1 MFIEKMVIHKLK
13 VPPSYIQN
21 GIVFEALSSI
31 LVIDLG
37 VVIGRNTSLVSVSL
51 LIFQITENDNS
62 MIKYSR
68 IFMISY

>member
-1 MFIEKMVIHKLK
+1 MVIHKLK

-62 MIKYSR
+62 MINYSR
-68 IFMISY
+68 IFMIPY

>member
-1 MFIEKMVIHKLK
+1 MVIHKLK

>member
-1 MFIEKMVIHKLK
+1 MIHKLE
-13 VPPSYIQN
+13 VPFSYIQN

-37 VVIGRNTSLVSVSL
+37 VVIGRNTSLLSVSL

-68 IFMISY
+68 FFMISY